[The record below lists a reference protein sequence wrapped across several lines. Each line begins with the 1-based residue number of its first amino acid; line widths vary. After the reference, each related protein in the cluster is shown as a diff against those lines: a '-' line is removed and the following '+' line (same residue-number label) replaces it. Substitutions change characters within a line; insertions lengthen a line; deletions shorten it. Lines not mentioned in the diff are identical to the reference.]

1 MSISEVERFAASLKS
16 NADLRVETGKA
27 QVAESSTTPLARAV
41 AFAGSKG
48 YRFTADEV
56 KDYARAKAKPG
67 AKELPDAEFDI
78 VLVTT
83 GKKAPKERG
92 IFLNIGLRI
101 GELFVDLLDIL
112 LPTRR

>member
-56 KDYARAKAKPG
+56 KDYARATAVRLKREQIQLVADGDVIG
-67 AKELPDAEFDI
+67 A
-78 VLVTT
+78 
-83 GKKAPKERG
+83 GM
-92 IFLNIGLRI
+92 IG
-101 GELFVDLLDIL
+101 
-112 LPTRR
+112 